1 MKKVYQF
8 VLLPMTA
15 AMLTACATPQDQRY
29 KVSQSRIAGGES
41 YQLTENA
48 EPAAAELSGS
58 EIPAKPRFTE
68 LKGLPRTELSELT
81 LTDILQDFSDK
92 DEQLLAVDAMPL
104 EEFLHTVLGELLKTS
119 YVIADGT
126 PNLTK
131 PVTLNLQKSVS
142 SRQLFRLTN
151 ELLDSHNIA
160 ISKKDD
166 VLFVHGK
173 KPSEKAN
180 LTVSFGRSARDV
192 PDFSGTIIHM
202 VRFRYALTTGFEQTI
217 RNMTDAAIS
226 TDQDQNAIYINGTR
240 EQIIRVLE
248 LVRMLDVP
256 AARGQ
261 HVALLRLTY
270 VPAADFS
277 KKLTALMQAEGMPI
291 DVDRIGRTNM
301 ALVTLEQI
309 GAIALFA
316 AESGYI
322 ERAKFWAEQ
331 IDQPAMTA
339 EKSYFVFHPTYAR
352 AADLGESLSN
362 ILGGNFSSRRNRS
375 RDTQSAM
382 DAQSFGQSSGY
393 QSGFGQNSSYGQ
405 NQPYGQSQGYVPNNL
420 TGVYPAQDMSAGNS
434 GFSGQLST
442 IDMTMSVDERSNSL
456 VFHTTGKNYQSLLT
470 MIKMLDVMPKQIL
483 LEATIA
489 EVTLSG
495 AFSMGV
501 EFAINNGAFK
511 AGTLGAFGTDKIGGL
526 NIATVKNLDTFLLNL
541 NASDGQVN
549 VLSNPSLVVRD
560 GVTANINVG
569 TDIPTVGATTTDP
582 INSNRQTTSV
592 VYRKTG
598 VQLSVTPT
606 INAQGLVMMEIDQA
620 ISNSLEGSSASTGSP
635 SIFERQLRTEIIAQ
649 SGQTVMLGGL
659 ISENNTDNESKVP
672 VLGDLP
678 LLGHL
683 FKSQKKTK
691 SKTELIILIT
701 PRVVDRPEHW
711 IDIKQK
717 LNEAFRNVSF
727 E

>member
-1 MKKVYQF
+1 MRKVYQF
-8 VLLPMTA
+8 ALLPVA
-15 AMLTACATPQDQRY
+15 AALLTACATPHDTKY
-29 KVSQSRIAGGES
+29 KVQQSKIAGGDL
-41 YQLTENA
+41 YKADENK
-48 EPAAAELSGS
+48 EPDALSVANS
-58 EIPAKPRFTE
+58 VVPAKARFTE
-68 LKGLPRTELSELT
+68 LPGLSRGTQTGLS
-81 LTDILQDFSDK
+81 LTDLLQDFADN
-92 DEQLLAVDAMPL
+92 DEQQLSVDAMPV
-104 EEFLHTVLGELLKTS
+104 EEFVHTVLGELLGTS

-151 ELLDSHNIA
+151 ELLSSHNIA

-173 KPSEKAN
+173 SPAEKAN

-277 KKLTALMQAEGMPI
+277 KKLTSLMQAEGMPI
-291 DVDRIGRTNM
+291 DVDRVGRNNL

-309 GAIALFA
+309 GAIAMFA
-316 AESGYI
+316 AEPGYI
-322 ERAKFWAEQ
+322 ERARFWAEQ

-339 EKSYFVFHPTYAR
+339 EKSYFVFHPTFAR
-352 AADLGESLSN
+352 ASDLGESLSN
-362 ILGGNFSSRRNRS
+362 ILGGNFSPRSNRS
-375 RDTQSAM
+375 RDTQSSM
-382 DAQSFGQSSGY
+382 NGQQNSQYSGY
-393 QSGFGQNSSYGQ
+393 QPGYGQ
-405 NQPYGQSQGYVPNNL
+405 NQNQGMNQNQGFSPNNL
-420 TGVYPAQDMSAGNS
+420 TGVYPGQNSGNS
-434 GFSGQLST
+434 RSGLTGQLSNL
-442 IDMTMSVDERSNSL
+442 DMSMSVDERSNSL
-456 VFHTTGKNYQSLLT
+456 VFHTTGKNYQSILT
-470 MIKMLDVMPKQIL
+470 MVKMLDVMPKQIL

-526 NIATVKNLDTFLLNL
+526 NIATVQNLDSFLLNL

-560 GVTANINVG
+560 GVTASINVG
-569 TDIPTVGATTTDP
+569 TDIPTVGSTTTDP
-582 INSNRQTTSV
+582 LNTSTKQTTTV

-620 ISNSLEGSSASTGSP
+620 ISNSLEGSSASSGSP

-649 SGQTVMLGGL
+649 SGQTVLLGGL
-659 ISENNTDNESKVP
+659 ISENNTENESKVP

-678 LLGHL
+678 LIGNL